1 MNKTDIV
8 CYIECLGDSNL
19 KGFEFIGD
27 YFKKLII
34 RLTSLRGIK
43 KIGVQQQIAIYV
55 CRY

>member
-34 RLTSLRGIK
+34 RLTSLIGIK
-43 KIGVQQQIAIYV
+43 KIGVEQYV
-55 CRY
+55 RRY